1 MALPFP
7 ALLAL
12 RYLRSTRKDA
22 FVTFLSAVA
31 AGGVALGVAA
41 LILSL
46 GALSGFQRAL
56 KAEIL
61 ARTPQIEIRLP
72 PAADADAVQRAV
84 AAVEGVSGVQRLLRG
99 RGWLLS
105 EGRAQAAEV
114 VGYEKRLPAAF
125 PPTSEEASDAP
136 GVWVSEGMIHRWG
149 LEPGMPVEVAS
160 ARPTLTPLGPQPR
173 VRALTVAGTFAT
185 GRSVDEERV
194 ALPLEV
200 AVTLLPGADRRLEV
214 RVASLAAA
222 LEVAR
227 ELRPLL
233 PPDSELLTWQDLNAP
248 LFFALRLEKS
258 VMFVAVFLIVIV
270 ASLALVADLALIIAS
285 KTPEIGMLGA
295 MGASPATLRR
305 IFLLLGAA
313 LSGLGALGG
322 GALGVGAALILDRY
336 RLLQLPE
343 RVYFLDYVPF
353 VVLPWDLVAVVGLT
367 VVLALACSFY
377 AAQRAAA
384 LDPVEA
390 LRR

>member
-56 KAEIL
+56 KSEIL
-61 ARTPQIEIRLP
+61 ARTPEIEIRLP
-72 PAADADAVQRAV
+72 PAADLEAARQAIEAVPGV
-84 AAVEGVSGVQRLLRG
+84 AATQVLLRG

-105 EGRAQAAEV
+105 EGRAQPVEI
-114 VGYEKRLPAAF
+114 VGFEKELPAAF
-125 PPTSEEASDAP
+125 PAKASGAN
-136 GVWVSEGMIHRWG
+136 GIWISEGMALRWG
-149 LEPGMPVEVAS
+149 LEPGMPLEIAS

-173 VRALTVAGTFAT
+173 LRALSLAGTFAT
-185 GRSVDEERV
+185 GRSADEERA
-194 ALPLEV
+194 ALPL
-200 AVTLLPGADRRLEV
+200 AIAATLLPGADRRFEL
-214 RVASLAAA
+214 RAGGLAAA
-222 LEVAR
+222 MDLKPRLAAVLPAGSEV
-227 ELRPLL
+227 
-233 PPDSELLTWQDLNAP
+233 LTWQDLNAP

-285 KTPEIGMLGA
+285 KTGEIGMLGA
-295 MGASPATLRR
+295 MGASPQVLRR
-305 IFLLLGAA
+305 SFLLLGALLA
-313 LSGLGALGG
+313 GLGAIGG
-322 GALGVGAALILDRY
+322 GGLGVGAAVVLDRY
-336 RLLQLPE
+336 RLLRLPE

-353 VVLPWDLVAVVGLT
+353 VVQPVDLAMVLGLT
-367 VVLALACSFY
+367 LALALGCSFY
-377 AAQRAAA
+377 AAKRAAE

-390 LRR
+390 IHR

>member
-56 KAEIL
+56 KSEIL
-61 ARTPQIEIRLP
+61 ARTPEIEIRLP
-72 PAADADAVQRAV
+72 PAADLEAARKAIEAVP
-84 AAVEGVSGVQRLLRG
+84 GVTASQVLLRG

-105 EGRAQAAEV
+105 EGRAQPVEI
-114 VGYEKRLPAAF
+114 VGYERELPAAF
-125 PPTSEEASDAP
+125 PAKAT
-136 GVWVSEGMIHRWG
+136 GGGGIWISEGMALRWG
-149 LEPGMPVEVAS
+149 LEPGMPLEIAS

-173 VRALTVAGTFAT
+173 LRALSLAGTFAT
-185 GRSVDEERV
+185 GRSADEERA
-194 ALPLEV
+194 ALPL
-200 AVTLLPGADRRLEV
+200 AIAATLLPGADRRFEL
-214 RVASLAAA
+214 RAGGLAGAMALKPRLAAVVPA
-222 LEVAR
+222 GSEV
-227 ELRPLL
+227 
-233 PPDSELLTWQDLNAP
+233 LTWQDLNAP

-285 KTPEIGMLGA
+285 KTGEIGMLGA
-295 MGASPATLRR
+295 MGASPQVLRR
-305 IFLLLGAA
+305 SFLLLGALLA
-313 LSGLGALGG
+313 GLGAIGG
-322 GALGVGAALILDRY
+322 GGLGVGAALVLDRY
-336 RLLQLPE
+336 RLLRLPE

-353 VVLPWDLVAVVGLT
+353 VVQPVDLAMVVGLT
-367 VVLALACSFY
+367 LALALGCSFY
-377 AAQRAAA
+377 AAKRAAE

-390 LRR
+390 IHR

>member
-61 ARTPQIEIRLP
+61 GRTPQVEIRLP
-72 PAADADAVQRAV
+72 SAADADAVQRAV
-84 AAVEGVSGVQRLLRG
+84 AKVDGVQGAQLLLRG

-114 VGYEKRLPAAF
+114 VGYEKQLPAAF
-125 PPTSEEASDAP
+125 PATSAEAASPA
-136 GVWVSEGMIHRWG
+136 GVWISEGMTHRWG

-214 RVASLAAA
+214 RVASLSAA

-233 PPDSELLTWQDLNAP
+233 PPGSELLTWQDLNAP

-270 ASLALVADLALIIAS
+270 ASLALIADLALIIAS

-336 RLLQLPE
+336 RLLRLPE

-367 VVLALACSFY
+367 VALALACSLY

>member
-1 MALPFP
+1 VALPFP

-56 KAEIL
+56 KSEIL
-61 ARTPQIEIRLP
+61 ARTPELEIRLP
-72 PAADADAVQRAV
+72 AGADLEAARRAIEAVPG
-84 AAVEGVSGVQRLLRG
+84 VEATQALLRG

-105 EGRAQAAEV
+105 EGRAQPVEI

-125 PPTSEEASDAP
+125 PAKTA
-136 GVWVSEGMIHRWG
+136 GGNGIWISEGMALRWG
-149 LEPGMPVEVAS
+149 LEPGMPLEIAS

-173 VRALTVAGTFAT
+173 LRALALAGTFAT
-185 GRSVDEERV
+185 GRSAEEERA
-194 ALPLEV
+194 ALPLTI
-200 AVTLLPGADRRLEV
+200 AATLLPGADRRLEL
-214 RVASLAAA
+214 RAGGLAEAMALKPA
-222 LEVAR
+222 LEAVVPAG
-227 ELRPLL
+227 
-233 PPDSELLTWQDLNAP
+233 SEVLTWQDLNAP

-285 KTPEIGMLGA
+285 KTGEIGMLGA
-295 MGASPATLRR
+295 MGASPQVLRR
-305 IFLLLGAA
+305 SFLLLGALLA
-313 LSGLGALGG
+313 GLGAIGG
-322 GALGVGAALILDRY
+322 GGLGVGAALVLDRY
-336 RLLQLPE
+336 RLLRLPE

-353 VVLPWDLVAVVGLT
+353 VVQPLDLAMVVGLT
-367 VVLALACSFY
+367 LALALGCSFY
-377 AAQRAAA
+377 AAKRAAE

-390 LRR
+390 IRR

>member
-31 AGGVALGVAA
+31 AGGVALGVGA

-56 KAEIL
+56 KSEIL
-61 ARTPQIEIRLP
+61 ARTPELEIRLP
-72 PAADADAVQRAV
+72 PSADVEAARRAI
-84 AAVEGVSGVQRLLRG
+84 AAVPGVQAMQVVLRG

-105 EGRAQAAEV
+105 EGRAQAVEV
-114 VGYEKRLPAAF
+114 VGFENDLPAAF
-125 PPTSEEASDAP
+125 PARADGRSGIWISDGLAL
-136 GVWVSEGMIHRWG
+136 RWG
-149 LEPGMPVEVAS
+149 LEPGMPVEIAS
-160 ARPTLTPLGPQPR
+160 PRPTLTPLGPQPR
-173 VRALTVAGTFAT
+173 VRALKVAGTFPT
-185 GRSVDEERV
+185 GRSADEERA
-194 ALPLEV
+194 ALPLAV
-200 AVTLLPGADRRLEV
+200 AQTLLPGADRRLEL
-214 RVASLAAA
+214 RAGGLAAA
-222 LEVAR
+222 MA
-227 ELRPLL
+227 LRPQLQAAA
-233 PPDSELLTWQDLNAP
+233 PPGSQVLTWQDLNAP

-285 KTPEIGMLGA
+285 KTGEIGMLGA
-295 MGASPATLRR
+295 MGAAPQTLRSS
-305 IFLLLGAA
+305 FLLLGALLA
-313 LSGLGALGG
+313 GLGALTGG
-322 GALGVGAALILDRY
+322 GLGAGAAWVLDRY
-336 RLLQLPE
+336 RLLRLPE

-353 VVLPWDLVAVVGLT
+353 VVQPLDFALVLGLT
-367 VVLALACSFY
+367 LALALGCSFY
-377 AAQRAAA
+377 AAKRAAE

>member
-1 MALPFP
+1 MLPFP
-7 ALLAL
+7 AALAF

-22 FVTFLSAVA
+22 FVTFLSSVA

-56 KAEIL
+56 KSEIL
-61 ARTPQIEIRLP
+61 ARTPELEVRLP
-72 PAADADAVQRAV
+72 AGADPEAARRALTSV
-84 AAVEGVSGVQRLLRG
+84 DGVQSTQLLLRG

-105 EGRAQAAEV
+105 EGRAQPVEL
-114 VGYEKRLPAAF
+114 VGYERDLPAAF
-125 PPTSEEASDAP
+125 PARSGEGDGVWISDA
-136 GVWVSEGMIHRWG
+136 MALRWG
-149 LEPGMPVEVAS
+149 LEPGMPIEVAS

-173 VRALTVAGTFAT
+173 LRALRVAGTFAT
-185 GRSVDEERV
+185 GRSAEEERA
-194 ALPLEV
+194 ALPLTV
-200 AVTLLPGADRRLEV
+200 AATLLPGADRRLEV
-214 RVASLAAA
+214 RTGGLSTALAIAPRLRA
-222 LEVAR
+222 GLPAGSEV
-227 ELRPLL
+227 
-233 PPDSELLTWQDLNAP
+233 LTWQDLNAP

-285 KTPEIGMLGA
+285 KTAEIGMLGA
-295 MGASPATLRR
+295 MGASPAMLRR
-305 IFLLLGAA
+305 SFLLLGALLA
-313 LSGLGALGG
+313 GLGATVG
-322 GALGVGAALILDRY
+322 GALGVGGALVLDRY
-336 RLLQLPE
+336 RLLRLPE

-353 VVLPWDLVAVVGLT
+353 VVQLWDLAAVVLLT
-367 VVLALACSFY
+367 LVLALACSYY

>member
-7 ALLAL
+7 AILAL

-56 KAEIL
+56 KSEIL
-61 ARTPQIEIRLP
+61 ARTPEIEIRLP
-72 PAADADAVQRAV
+72 PAADLEAARQAIEAVPGV
-84 AAVEGVSGVQRLLRG
+84 AATQVLLRG

-105 EGRAQAAEV
+105 EGRAQPVEI
-114 VGYEKRLPAAF
+114 VGYERELPAAF
-125 PPTSEEASDAP
+125 PAKAKGGD
-136 GVWVSEGMIHRWG
+136 GIWISEGMALRWG
-149 LEPGMPVEVAS
+149 LEPGLPLEIAS

-173 VRALTVAGTFAT
+173 LRALSLAGTFAT
-185 GRSVDEERV
+185 GRSADEERA
-194 ALPLEV
+194 ALPL
-200 AVTLLPGADRRLEV
+200 AIAATLLPGADRRF
-214 RVASLAAA
+214 
-222 LEVAR
+222 
-227 ELRPLL
+227 ELRAGGLAEAMALKPVLEAAV
-233 PPDSELLTWQDLNAP
+233 PAGSEVLTWQDLNAP

-285 KTPEIGMLGA
+285 KTGEIGMLGA
-295 MGASPATLRR
+295 MGASPQVLRR
-305 IFLLLGAA
+305 SFLLLGALLA
-313 LSGLGALGG
+313 GLGAIGG
-322 GALGVGAALILDRY
+322 GGLGVGAALVLDRY
-336 RLLQLPE
+336 RLLRLPE

-353 VVLPWDLVAVVGLT
+353 VVQPVDLAMVVGLT
-367 VVLALACSFY
+367 LVLALGCSFY
-377 AAQRAAA
+377 AAKRAAE

-390 LRR
+390 IRR